1 MTSPVS
7 PVVSSLPGRLRLR
20 HASLRQPARLEQL
33 RQTLAAWPESRAIQA
48 NPATG
53 SLLLSYDV
61 AALPQSECEKRCEAA
76 LAALLPPP
84 ATPAT
89 PAVVQ
94 TPRASLTRTQTLRA
108 NRLAK
113 RGMLASLAASMAL
126 AAVGAKRAHI
136 WTGVAFLHALGVHL
150 WVYRRSLLR

>member
-61 AALPQSECEKRCEAA
+61 AARPQSECEQRCEAA

-84 ATPAT
+84 ATPA
-89 PAVVQ
+89 ALQ
-94 TPRASLTRTQTLRA
+94 APRASRTQTLRA

-126 AAVGAKRAHI
+126 AAVGAKRSHI
-136 WTGVAFLHALGVHL
+136 WTGVVFLHALGVHL